1 MKITVLG
8 SGTSHGIPVI
18 GCSCPVCASEDS
30 RDKRMRCSVYIEGN
44 GGERAIIDA
53 GPEFRLQ
60 AVRAGVTR
68 LDAIFLT
75 HAHADHVHGL
85 DDVRSLT
92 REHPL
97 PVYGNERTIAEMRE
111 RFSYVWWE
119 TQKGGG
125 KPKLMP
131 FVVEGPVQIG
141 GLCFK
146 PTPVKHGVLDIL
158 GWEVREEP
166 GKSFVYLTDTSA
178 IPADTHMQLE
188 GTRHSDA
195 QPGDVQTQE
204 MFSRRVIIIGGLRAR
219 PHETHFNFEEAMNA
233 AAGLGAGKIFLTH
246 ICHSH
251 FHAEIEEICLNFT
264 KTCQVSDRLSGGT
277 EIHPAYDG
285 LELFL

>member
-1 MKITVLG
+1 MKIIVLG

-18 GCSCPVCASEDS
+18 GCSCPVCCSEDS
-30 RDKRMRCSVYIEGN
+30 RDKRMRCSVYIEGKD
-44 GGERAIIDA
+44 GERALIDA

-92 REHPL
+92 REHSL
-97 PVYGNERTIAEMRE
+97 PVYGNEKTISEMKE
-111 RFSYVWWE
+111 RFSYIWRE

-125 KPKLMP
+125 KPQLTP
-131 FVVEGPVQIG
+131 LVVDGPVQIG
-141 GLCFK
+141 GLCFR
-146 PTPVKHGVLDIL
+146 PAPVKHGVLDIL
-158 GWEVREEP
+158 GWEVQEGPE
-166 GKSFVYLTDTSA
+166 KSFVYLTDTSA
-178 IPADTHMQLE
+178 IPAPTRAQLL
-188 GTRHSDA
+188 DA
-195 QPGDVQTQE
+195 QTQDA
-204 MFSRRVIIIGGLRAR
+204 FSSRIIIIGGLRMR
-219 PHETHFNFEEAMNA
+219 PHETHFSFEEAMNA

-264 KTCQVSDRLSGGT
+264 ETRRVSAVQSGEM

-285 LELFL
+285 LELSI